1 MSGKIHTNRG
11 KLVIKNYILPTS
23 DVAKGCPTN

>member
-1 MSGKIHTNRG
+1 MSGEIHTNRE